1 MAVNVKFTL
10 AGLTAGGFRV
20 YGGRA
25 GLFPLESEASS
36 PTDLAAIVRERG
48 GRKADH
54 RVFTLFRC
62 RLQARSR

>member
-20 YGGRA
+20 YSGSA

-36 PTDLAAIVRERG
+36 PTDLAVAVKRIIG
-48 GRKADH
+48 CLLYLDAG
-54 RVFTLFRC
+54 C
-62 RLQARSR
+62 RLVRGS